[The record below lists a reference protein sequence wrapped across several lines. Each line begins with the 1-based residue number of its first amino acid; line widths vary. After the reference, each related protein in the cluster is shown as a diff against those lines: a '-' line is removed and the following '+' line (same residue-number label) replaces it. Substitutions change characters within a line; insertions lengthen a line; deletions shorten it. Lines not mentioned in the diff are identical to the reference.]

1 MTNTSR
7 ADGGT
12 TVDPTDREA
21 VRRHLERFAGPENVT
36 ERDDGSLSAE
46 FSRSTYV
53 SVGADGHVATG
64 MPLHA
69 FDAPADRL
77 VFDHDAGEL
86 HVEGGSGEETVAY
99 TFRRP

>member
-1 MTNTSR
+1 MGTRRLT
-7 ADGGT
+7 DGGT
-12 TVDPTDREA
+12 AVDPSDRELL
-21 VRRHLERFAGPENVT
+21 RRQLEQFAGRENVT
-36 ERDDGSLSAE
+36 EKSDGTLRAA

-53 SVGADGHVATG
+53 AVGPDGHVNTG

-77 VFDHDAGEL
+77 HLDHDTGEL
-86 HVEGGSGEETVAY
+86 HVTGDGEKLSY